1 MPRSK
6 SNKKNTS
13 AQAAQAA
20 QASQAVIGQGHDD
33 PDYGPELSPD
43 LYEQRYHALFMEY
56 RTQLMAEFKAE
67 NAGPKLDKVIAH
79 VAQLDKIGG
88 EIEVA
93 ANDLD
98 EKLTAY
104 LNSGANMSA
113 VLAAQRKINKLQED
127 AALLSGTPA
136 GCNELLK
143 AYRKVLNA
151 DISAQ

>member
-1 MPRSK
+1 MPRK
-6 SNKKNTS
+6 SSTKKNTH
-13 AQAAQAA
+13 QAAQAA
-20 QASQAVIGQGHDD
+20 AVVIEQEHDNPACGQELN
-33 PDYGPELSPD
+33 PDI
-43 LYEQRYHALFMEY
+43 YEQRYHALFMEY

-104 LNSGANMSA
+104 LNTGANMSA

>member
-1 MPRSK
+1 MPRK
-6 SNKKNTS
+6 SNTKKNTH
-13 AQAAQAA
+13 QAAQAA
-20 QASQAVIGQGHDD
+20 AVVIEQDTHDN
-33 PDYGPELSPD
+33 PECPELNPD

-104 LNSGANMSA
+104 LNTGANMSA

>member
-1 MPRSK
+1 MPRK
-6 SNKKNTS
+6 SNTKKNT
-13 AQAAQAA
+13 QPNAAQAA
-20 QASQAVIGQGHDD
+20 AVVIEQDTHDNPECGGQ
-33 PDYGPELSPD
+33 ELNPD

-104 LNSGANMSA
+104 LNTGANMSA